1 MNNEFQLRFNFR
13 KKEWFRC
20 MFYSDF
26 VFNGR
31 ILRYLIPVSLLVFI
45 AVFHFFRYKNI
56 GNVIMLVGV
65 TIVYILAIAVSFF
78 VTANKQFYEY
88 HINEE
93 TWLLNDNGVS
103 GKMFGEG
110 VNSNWSDIYKC
121 EITKDFVYLYLN
133 ALLPIYLPRNAF
145 NKEAFDF
152 MIKKISEE

>member
-1 MNNEFQLRFNFR
+1 
-13 KKEWFRC
+13 
-20 MFYSDF
+20 
-26 VFNGR
+26 
-31 ILRYLIPVSLLVFI
+31 
-45 AVFHFFRYKNI
+45 
-56 GNVIMLVGV
+56 MLVGV
-65 TIVYILAIAVSFF
+65 TIVYILAIVISFF
-78 VTANKQFYEY
+78 VTANKQFDEY

-93 TWLLNDNGVS
+93 TWLLNDSGVS
-103 GKMFGEG
+103 GKMFGED

>member
-1 MNNEFQLRFNFR
+1 MNNEFQLQFNFK

-26 VFNGR
+26 VFNGK
-31 ILRYLIPVSLLVFI
+31 ILRYLIPVLLLIFI

-65 TIVYILAIAVSFF
+65 TIVYISAIFVSFF
-78 VTANKQFYEY
+78 VTANKQFNEY
-88 HINEE
+88 HIKEE
-93 TWLLNDNGVS
+93 IWLLNDNGVS
-103 GKMFGEG
+103 GKMFGEN
-110 VNSNWSDIYKC
+110 VNTNWSDIYKC
-121 EITKDFVYLYLN
+121 EITKKFVYLYLN

-145 NKEAFDF
+145 SKEAFDF